1 MPTPRCHR
9 ALALYWR
16 RMTTLI
22 IIAFLI
28 VILYNLGAGL
38 YYMMTDKGQTDRTVK
53 ALTWRIGL
61 SVLLILLVI
70 AGIATGVIKPHGL
83 GH

>member
-1 MPTPRCHR
+1 
-9 ALALYWR
+9 
-16 RMTTLI
+16 MTTLLV
-22 IIAFLI
+22 IAFMVAI
-28 VILYNLGAGL
+28 VYNLGAGL

-83 GH
+83 GK